1 MWIRLDLWLRIPEFL
16 KTQLVIANTE
26 FLKTRFKMLS
36 WILSLY
42 WLNSNCDQKTRFKS
56 WSWVLSFLRHNW
68 NCDLKSRV
76 SKDSIWIV
84 ITDPNLLIRICKSN
98 PYKRFNLTW
107 LVRMSVRIL
116 HPYLTKPKQ
125 NLFTTKRSE
134 TRFRFLFFSFLL
146 RIEKQMMTNE
156 SVSRENICA
165 RIPFFHIFS
174 LIGVQ

>member
-16 KTQLVIANTE
+16 KTQ
-26 FLKTRFKMLS
+26 FKLLS

-98 PYKRFNLTW
+98 PYKILTKRFNLACW
-107 LVRMSVRIL
+107 LVRMSIRIL

-156 SVSRENICA
+156 SVSCENICA
-165 RIPFFHIFS
+165 RIPFFHFFHS
-174 LIGVQ
+174 